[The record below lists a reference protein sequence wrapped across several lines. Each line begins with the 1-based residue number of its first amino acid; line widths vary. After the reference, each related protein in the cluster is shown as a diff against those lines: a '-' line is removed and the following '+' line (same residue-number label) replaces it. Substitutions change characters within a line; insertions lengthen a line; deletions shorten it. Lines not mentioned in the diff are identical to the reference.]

1 MEFPFDINAVLPH
14 EITIINGDYRIL
26 NHGQTA
32 RILASD
38 KLTSIIDAVGE
49 ASYKAQG
56 LPGPVT
62 TARKFRITDHRLY
75 LVKNSTDHNNLGS
88 VIGLLKVGAK
98 HLFVYDSHGQ
108 VHERTPL
115 CVLDFFVHESKQRS
129 GYGKKLFEA
138 MLEFEKCNA
147 YELAI
152 DRPSNKCL
160 GFLQKHYNLSAPIR
174 QVNNFVVFNAFF
186 NRSPISQNRKLS
198 ASRQRHDTSLPNDL
212 FRRQESTNWLLSSE
226 KQQQQQQQQ
235 QQYRRPLTEQNE
247 GNRCNRLRTLSD
259 ENELFNNRRQLTNI
273 GNSSVNNERKP
284 FSAFTTSYGHHYNQN
299 SLLREPT
306 KTNEISHSAPYIH
319 RTQSELFNENNPFP
333 SLQRYNT
340 NPVISTNKQSISNP
354 QQNFTYK
361 DYQSSS
367 SSSAI
372 NKPPQT
378 EPLTSLYTFP
388 SLIKT
393 NNNWRRPNQQQQP
406 TIDSSA
412 WRLFGV
418 HRLLN

>member
-32 RILASD
+32 RILFVLS
-38 KLTSIIDAVGE
+38 LLVICE
-49 ASYKAQG
+49 CAQG

-186 NRSPISQNRKLS
+186 NRSPISQNGKLS